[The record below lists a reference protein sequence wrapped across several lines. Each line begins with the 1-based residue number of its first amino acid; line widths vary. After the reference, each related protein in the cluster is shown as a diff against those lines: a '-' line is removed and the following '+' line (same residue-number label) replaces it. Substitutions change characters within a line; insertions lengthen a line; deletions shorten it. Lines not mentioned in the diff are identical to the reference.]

1 MNTEVRTLHGVTA
14 GGYTFTRGRI
24 PTPQNN
30 ERNALAFLLT
40 IPWTMDI
47 WSAEGLPMYG
57 NNIWRREQTERLLL
71 SAQAVIPSMT
81 TSKLSAAIQ
90 ILAQSQPRTAPPVI
104 PLPAA
109 PVAPNI
115 K

>member
-40 IPWTMDI
+40 IPWTKDI
-47 WSAEGLPMYG
+47 WSAEGRTLPMYG
-57 NNIWRREQTERLLL
+57 NDIWRREQTDRLLL

-90 ILAQSQPRTAPPVI
+90 ILAQSQSRKAPPRSE
-104 PLPAA
+104 
-109 PVAPNI
+109 
-115 K
+115 